1 MATGAI
7 VKGFNEEEDVR
18 HGILTGSINS
28 MIHQLC
34 FKCSEETLYRGVV
47 VAIPPSTH
55 AWHDVVDGQQILE
68 SLAGVLAATI
78 IVMNQW
84 SLWLLT
90 TQSHQQRRADQLLL
104 HSLVHGPTDNA
115 SREQVKNHRQIEPS
129 FLCGNVGDI
138 GTPFG
143 IRAFRCKITVQQ
155 IRRQLMVWIGFGRSL
170 IAFCLLGHKTLLAHQ
185 ATHPMLTT
193 ENDANLQIMP
203 DALIAICLVT
213 ILEKLLDLF
222 HVYCV
227 GHPRYPSRGGD
238 SSRGAVLFPA
248 YERVGPAGKVIG
260 IDLSSKMVA
269 QTQKEVGSRGLETIL
284 VNQMDAEDL
293 QFPAETFDFVLC
305 GLALFFFPDAQR
317 TLMEI
322 HRVLKP
328 GGVFCTTTFG
338 DDDSRWDV
346 FGETIKTYKDKL
358 KPVPQSDA
366 LSFNNDK
373 EIVET
378 LTEAGFKKIEIF
390 SEDKEFHYADPD
402 EWWASM
408 WSHGMRALLERM
420 GEETLE
426 DFKKDC
432 YNVVQRMAG
441 EKGIP
446 QLLRVLITRASRPA
460 ESDQIRI

>member
-1 MATGAI
+1 M
-7 VKGFNEEEDVR
+7 NE
-18 HGILTGSINS
+18 
-28 MIHQLC
+28 
-34 FKCSEETLYRGVV
+34 KSEEYKAWLAQIFDRGSDRYGRVGPDIFSYFGDKLV
-47 VAIPPSTH
+47 EHAGLVEGSAVLDVA
-55 AWHDVVDGQQILE
+55 
-68 SLAGVLAATI
+68 
-78 IVMNQW
+78 
-84 SLWLLT
+84 
-90 TQSHQQRRADQLLL
+90 
-104 HSLVHGPTDNA
+104 
-115 SREQVKNHRQIEPS
+115 
-129 FLCGNVGDI
+129 CG
-138 GTPFG
+138 
-143 IRAFRCKITVQQ
+143 
-155 IRRQLMVWIGFGRSL
+155 
-170 IAFCLLGHKTLLAHQ
+170 
-185 ATHPMLTT
+185 
-193 ENDANLQIMP
+193 
-203 DALIAICLVT
+203 
-213 ILEKLLDLF
+213 
-222 HVYCV
+222 
-227 GHPRYPSRGGD
+227 
-238 SSRGAVLFPA
+238 RGAVLFPA

-260 IDLSSKMVA
+260 IDLSSKMVT
-269 QTQKEVGSRGLETIL
+269 QTRKEVGSRGLDTIL

-293 QFPAETFDFVLC
+293 QFPAGTFDFVLC

-390 SEDKEFHYADPD
+390 SEDKEFYYANPA